1 MPHIHTQPG
10 QIDFVA
16 NIFIV
21 HKNKV
26 LYRLHDKRKI
36 WLMPGGH
43 VELNEVPEQTAVR
56 EVFEEVGLEV
66 KLYNPQNMPLVG
78 RLEESETIGADK
90 DRPLLPPMDMEIHA
104 LEDGHRHIGLVYFGT
119 SDTDKVVEPEGVEKS
134 GGIAWL
140 TKEEIVKHEGLSES
154 MKNYGLKALALL
166 GD

>member
-1 MPHIHTQPG
+1 MPHIHTEPG

-56 EVFEEVGLEV
+56 EAFEEVGLHV
-66 KLYNPQNMPLVG
+66 KLYNPDGMALVSKDEDEESVG
-78 RLEESETIGADK
+78 RNK
-90 DRPLLPPMDMEIHA
+90 DRYLLPPVVMEIHSID
-104 LEDGHRHIGLVYFGT
+104 ENHRHLGLVYFGT
-119 SDTDKVVEPEGVEKS
+119 SDTDQVVEPEGVERS
-134 GGIAWL
+134 GGIVWL
-140 TKEEIVKHEGLSES
+140 TKEEIES
-154 MKNYGLKALALL
+154 HPDLNPAMKKYGIQALVLL
-166 GD
+166 AS